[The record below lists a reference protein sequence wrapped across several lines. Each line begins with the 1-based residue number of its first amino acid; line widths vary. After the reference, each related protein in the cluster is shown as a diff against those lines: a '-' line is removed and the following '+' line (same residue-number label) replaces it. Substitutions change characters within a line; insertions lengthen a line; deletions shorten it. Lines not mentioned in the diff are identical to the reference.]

1 VHILWT
7 LRPDVLL
14 GRGGPV
20 VGPTVIFDF
29 DGTIARGSGPVV
41 AYAKA
46 LAERAAN
53 PDLLVESLRAI
64 DAFESGSLNARDGY
78 GAVASAATSHGVTA
92 ADMNAAYLW
101 SRELLGSE
109 LAPVDLPAD
118 LAPFLQRLGAIADV
132 WLATNAPA
140 TGVTQLL
147 GAAGLQHGFARMFFD
162 VGKPDGLVPILA
174 EALTRGP
181 VLSVGDVYDYDLA
194 PAARLG
200 AATALVGAHSS
211 RNRFEVTMRASRLVT
226 LFPAIEDWAATAALS
241 RDASHEDL

>member
-1 VHILWT
+1 
-7 LRPDVLL
+7 
-14 GRGGPV
+14 
-20 VGPTVIFDF
+20 
-29 DGTIARGSGPVV
+29 
-41 AYAKA
+41 
-46 LAERAAN
+46 
-53 PDLLVESLRAI
+53 
-64 DAFESGSLNARDGY
+64 
-78 GAVASAATSHGVTA
+78 
-92 ADMNAAYLW
+92 MNAAYLW

-241 RDASHEDL
+241 RDASHEDPQPQTNGDMTCSRDCSH